1 MCDSYGFFLKIRSR
15 IKIDLL
21 ADIRHRERLFV
32 GKYWIKRLLQQAP
45 RMYSRKAADFI
56 FNIIDTSSLMAQGGP
71 DEAALSLLS
80 EFLSDGKEVDVVLYL
95 DRLDLYRVESRD
107 KQSMDALTRVLGPE
121 IWKKVCITLTRG
133 KVWRLLSF
141 SLLSNLFFLFKETI
155 SQENLSIS
163 TYKYK
168 SRSVSW
174 FFCEYFGFWNSD
186 WYQSTSIWNA

>member
-1 MCDSYGFFLKIRSR
+1 
-15 IKIDLL
+15 
-21 ADIRHRERLFV
+21 
-32 GKYWIKRLLQQAP
+32 
-45 RMYSRKAADFI
+45 MYSRKAADFI

-174 FFCEYFGFWNSD
+174 FFCEYFGF
-186 WYQSTSIWNA
+186 